1 LVTLAINLIFLY
13 TLPFKHAGLT
23 LGMSLGACLNAGLL
37 YRTLRLRGYYTPQA
51 AWKGFMLRI
60 AFGVVAMSGL
70 LLVLLHFMPAFAEM
84 SKLVRVGWLS
94 VLVVAGAGAYFAA
107 LFALGFRPKDFSRK
121 AITD

>member
-1 LVTLAINLIFLY
+1 
-13 TLPFKHAGLT
+13 
-23 LGMSLGACLNAGLL
+23 
-37 YRTLRLRGYYTPQA
+37 
-51 AWKGFMLRI
+51 MLRI
-60 AFGVVAMSGL
+60 VFGVVAMSAL
-70 LLVLLHFMPAFAEM
+70 LFLLLHFMPAFAEM